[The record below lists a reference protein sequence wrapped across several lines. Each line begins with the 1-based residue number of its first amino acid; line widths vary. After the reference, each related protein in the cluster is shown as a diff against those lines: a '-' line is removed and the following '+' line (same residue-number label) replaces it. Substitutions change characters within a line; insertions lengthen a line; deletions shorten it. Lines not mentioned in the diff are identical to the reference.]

1 MERNTRHHDGLTAA
15 PPRFAAVAWVLLD
28 WAASAFSTMQ
38 ITLLVT
44 YVERVVFADKSWGLS
59 GGVVWAWTMA
69 VAMLV
74 SAAAAPFLSAW
85 ADRTRRHKTALLA
98 SVAAG
103 SLALLAL
110 GGVPPVA
117 RLAVVASIVVAV
129 VGFDMAAIFTG
140 SLLPRIA
147 SGREADRLSAGG
159 FAAGYAG
166 GAVALLIAT
175 AVVAAHDRLGLTAPG
190 ALRVAFIFTGCW
202 WLLFSLPA
210 AWTRFGVDGH
220 TDGDGQE
227 VHASSS
233 AGELLAFARSLA
245 APSGGREKG
254 GVEKSGAGETGRSLG
269 RVLLGCV
276 LVLGAVQT
284 AIAQFSSVALE
295 EFHLDGT
302 ALVWLVLLVQAV
314 ALPGALI
321 IGCLSVRWSRDG
333 AMAVCLLGWMAVLA
347 LACLVQTPSQLHWLA
362 ALLALVLGGVQSVI
376 RALVA
381 EMAPRG
387 RFGATFGLMQVG
399 TKLSGFVASLLF
411 GAVLAASGLPRAG
424 LVILLVQIA
433 AGWWFLK
440 RQR

>member
-1 MERNTRHHDGLTAA
+1 M
-15 PPRFAAVAWVLLD
+15 LLD
-28 WAASAFSTMQ
+28 WAASAFSTVQ
-38 ITLLVT
+38 ITLVVA
-44 YVERVVFADKSWGLS
+44 YVERVVFADKAWGLA

-85 ADRTRRHKTALLA
+85 ADRRHRHKTALIA

-103 SLALLAL
+103 SLALLVL
-110 GGVPPVA
+110 GAVPPAA
-117 RLAVVASIVVAV
+117 RLAVAASIVVAV

-147 SGREADRLSAGG
+147 VGREADRLSAGG

-166 GAVALLIAT
+166 GAVALLAAT

-190 ALRVAFIFTGCW
+190 ALRAAFAFTGCW
-202 WLLFSLPA
+202 WLVFSLPA
-210 AWTRFGVDGH
+210 VWARFGASGT
-220 TDGDGQE
+220 TDGDDAE

-245 APSGGREKG
+245 GRSSG
-254 GVEKSGAGETGRSLG
+254 GVESGASDNVVTGEAGRSFG

-314 ALPGALI
+314 ALPGALF
-321 IGCLSVRWSRDG
+321 IGWLSARWSRDG
-333 AMAVCLLGWMAVLA
+333 AMAVCLVGWMIVLA
-347 LACLVQTPSQLHWLA
+347 LAGLVQTPLQLHWLA
-362 ALLALVLGGVQSVI
+362 VLLALVLGGVQSVI
-376 RALVA
+376 RATVA
-381 EMAPRG
+381 GLAPRG

-411 GAVLAASGLPRAG
+411 GVVLAASGLPRAG
-424 LVILLVQIA
+424 LITLLVQIA
-433 AGWWFLK
+433 AGWWLLT
-440 RQR
+440 RRR

>member
-1 MERNTRHHDGLTAA
+1 MNAKAPSSPASPAGVTPMMAQYLALKAQAEGCLLFYRMGDFFELFFDDARAAAQILDIALTSRGEHDGAPIPMCGVPVHAAEGYLARLIKAGCRVAIAEQVETPEEAKRRGGYKALVARDIVRFVTAGTLTEEALLEPRAA
-15 PPRFAAVAWVLLD
+15 NVLAAVCAVRGEVGI
-28 WAASAFSTMQ
+28 AACDIST
-38 ITLLVT
+38 
-44 YVERVVFADKSWGLS
+44 G
-59 GGVVWAWTMA
+59 
-69 VAMLV
+69 AMELEECAPDQLG
-74 SAAAAPFLSAW
+74 AAL
-85 ADRTRRHKTALLA
+85 
-98 SVAAG
+98 
-103 SLALLAL
+103 
-110 GGVPPVA
+110 A
-117 RLAVVASIVVAV
+117 RLGASEIVAPSIDDVQL
-129 VGFDMAAIFTG
+129 D
-140 SLLPRIA
+140 P
-147 SGREADRLSAGG
+147 SA
-159 FAAGYAG
+159 
-166 GAVALLIAT
+166 
-175 AVVAAHDRLGLTAPG
+175 
-190 ALRVAFIFTGCW
+190 
-202 WLLFSLPA
+202 
-210 AWTRFGVDGH
+210 
-220 TDGDGQE
+220 
-227 VHASSS
+227 
-233 AGELLAFARSLA
+233 LA
-245 APSGGREKG
+245 AQHRDGLRAVLGRPEHA
-254 GVEKSGAGETGRSLG
+254 GAGETGRSLG

-321 IGCLSVRWSRDG
+321 IGWLSARWSRDG
-333 AMAVCLLGWMAVLA
+333 AMAVCLLGWMVVLA
-347 LACLVQTPSQLHWLA
+347 LACLVQTPTQLHWLA

-440 RQR
+440 RRR

>member
-1 MERNTRHHDGLTAA
+1 MTSVAQKHDVVRDS
-15 PPRFAAVAWVLLD
+15 RFAAVAWVLLD
-28 WAASAFSTMQ
+28 WAASAFSTVL
-38 ITLLVT
+38 ITLVVA
-44 YVERVVFADKSWGLS
+44 YVERVVFADKAWGLS
-59 GGVVWAWTMA
+59 GGVVWAWMMA

-85 ADRTRRHKTALLA
+85 ADRTRLHKTALLA

-110 GGVPPVA
+110 GAVPPVA
-117 RLAVVASIVVAV
+117 RLAVAASIIIAV

-147 SGREADRLSAGG
+147 SGRPADRLSAGG

-166 GAVALLIAT
+166 GAVALLIST
-175 AVVAAHDRLGLTAPG
+175 AVVAAHDRLGLTAPE
-190 ALRVAFIFTGCW
+190 ALRAAFVFTGCW
-202 WLLFSLPA
+202 WLLFSLPT
-210 AWTRFGVDGH
+210 AWARFGVDGH
-220 TDGDGQE
+220 ADGDGAE
-227 VHASSS
+227 LHASSS

-245 APSGGREKG
+245 GTAGARETSDAENEG
-254 GVEKSGAGETGRSLG
+254 PDEAGRSLG

-295 EFHLDGT
+295 EFHLEGT

-314 ALPGALI
+314 ALPGALF
-321 IGCLSVRWSRDG
+321 IGWLSSRWSRDG

-347 LACLVQTPSQLHWLA
+347 LACLVQTPTQLHWLA
-362 ALLALVLGGVQSVI
+362 AFLALVLGGVQSVI

-387 RFGATFGLMQVG
+387 RFGVTFGLMQVG

-424 LVILLVQIA
+424 LITLLVQIA